1 MHAAAVGFDNVE
13 DDIRRRFY
21 EIQTRMEQE
30 REKHAKA
37 EQPKTEQTN
46 NDDQSDSGWAAE

>member
-30 REKHAKA
+30 REKHAKS
-37 EQPKTEQTN
+37 EPSS
-46 NDDQSDSGWAAE
+46 NDKQFESGWAAE